1 MVMERIVLH
10 IDVNSAFL
18 SWSAVKLLK
27 EGNKK
32 DIRNEISVVSG
43 RESTRNG
50 IIVASSIPAKKIGI
64 RAPMNLRDA
73 RKINRDI
80 IVVHPDYYFYADC
93 SKKLFDYI
101 RSLFE
106 EVEQFSI
113 DECFV
118 EYTPNKRMYGD
129 EVKFAYKLKD
139 YIKKKYGFTVNIGI
153 GNNKLLAKMASD
165 FEKPDK
171 VHTLYTSEIKEKM
184 WPLDISDLFMAGKSS
199 CNKLRRMG
207 INTIGELANY
217 DENKLYYHMKSMGKM
232 LHDFAN
238 GVDDSKVE
246 FEYRERKGIGF
257 SRTLE
262 DDTEDK
268 KILFEYLNTFSKDIS
283 DYLKKKNKYAGVIVV
298 TIRYKDFKTYN
309 HQIKLKNNIN
319 DKESIYKYSKELFNK
334 LWNYEPVRLIGLRV
348 TDLSSNNDIQ
358 LSLFDENEK
367 VIKDKEIDKLLDS
380 INDKLGKDSVYKAS
394 LIEKN
399 K

>member
-1 MVMERIVLH
+1 MMERIVLH

-18 SWSAVKLLK
+18 SWSALKLLK
-27 EGNKK
+27 EGSKK
-32 DIRNEISVVSG
+32 DIRKEISVVSG

-50 IIVASSIPAKKIGI
+50 IIVASSIPAKKKGI

-73 RKINRDI
+73 RKIYRDI
-80 IVVHPDYYFYADC
+80 IVVHPDYYFYAEC

-118 EYTPNKRMYGD
+118 EYTPSKRMYGD

-139 YIKKKYGFTVNIGI
+139 TIKRKFGFTVNIGI

-199 CNKLRRMG
+199 CARLRRLG

-217 DENKLYYHMKSMGKM
+217 DQNKLHYYMKSMGTM
-232 LHDFAN
+232 LYEYAN
-238 GVDDSKVE
+238 GIDNSKVE
-246 FEYRERKGIGF
+246 YRHIERKGIGF
-257 SRTLE
+257 SRTLSE
-262 DDTEDK
+262 DTEDK
-268 KILFEYLNTFSKDIS
+268 KILFEYLNNFSEDIS
-283 DYLKKKNKYAGVIVV
+283 NYLKRKNKYCGVIIV
-298 TIRYKDFKTYN
+298 TIRYRDFKTYN

-319 DKESIYKYSKELFNK
+319 SKEEIYKYSKELFNK
-334 LWNYEPVRLIGLRV
+334 LWNLEPVRLIGLRV
-348 TDLSSNNDIQ
+348 TDLSTNNDIQ
-358 LSLFDENEK
+358 LSLFEENEK
-367 VIKDKEIDKLLDS
+367 VLKDKEIDKLLDN
-380 INDKLGKDSVYKAS
+380 INNKLGKDIVHKAS
-394 LIEKN
+394 LVNTDK
-399 K
+399 

>member
-1 MVMERIVLH
+1 MERIVLH

-18 SWSAVKLLK
+18 SWSALKLLK

-50 IIVASSIPAKKIGI
+50 IIVASSIPAKKMGI

-73 RKINRDI
+73 RKISRDL

-93 SKKLFDYI
+93 SKRLFDFI

-118 EYTPNKRMYGD
+118 EYTPNKKMYGD
-129 EVKFAYKLKD
+129 EVKFAYKLKN
-139 YIKKKYGFTVNIGI
+139 YIKKKFGFTVNIGI

-199 CNKLRRMG
+199 TDKLRRMG
-207 INTIGELANY
+207 INTIGDLANY
-217 DENKLYYHMKSMGKM
+217 DENKLYYQMKSMGKM
-232 LHDFAN
+232 LYEYAN
-238 GVDDSKVE
+238 GIDNSKVE
-246 FEYRERKGIGF
+246 YKYRERKGIGF

-268 KILFEYLNTFSKDIS
+268 DLLYSYLKTFSEDIS
-283 DYLKKKNKYAGVIVV
+283 NYLKKKNKYAGVIVV
-298 TIRYKDFKTYN
+298 TIRYRDFRTYN

-319 DKESIYKYSKELFNK
+319 DKESIFKYSKELFNK

-358 LSLFDENEK
+358 LSLFEENERI
-367 VIKDKEIDKLLDS
+367 IKEKELNELVDS
-380 INDKLGKDSVYKAS
+380 LNDKLGKDIVYKAS
-394 LIEKN
+394 LIDKT

>member
-1 MVMERIVLH
+1 MERIVLH

-27 EGNKK
+27 EGSKK

-43 RESTRNG
+43 REATRNG
-50 IIVASSIPAKKIGI
+50 IIVASSIPAKKKGI

-73 RKINRDI
+73 RKIYRDL
-80 IVVHPDYYFYADC
+80 IVVNPDYYFYAEC
-93 SKKLFDYI
+93 SNKLFDYI

-113 DECFV
+113 DECFI
-118 EYTPNKRMYGD
+118 EYTPNKKMYGD

-139 YIKKKYGFTVNIGI
+139 TIKKKFGFTVNIGI

-199 CNKLRRMG
+199 CARLRRLG
-207 INTIGELANY
+207 INTIGDLANF
-217 DENKLYYHMKSMGKM
+217 DENKLHYHMKSMGTM
-232 LHDFAN
+232 LYEYAN
-238 GVDDSKVE
+238 GIDDSKVE
-246 FEYRERKGIGF
+246 YEHRERKGIGF
-257 SRTLE
+257 SRTLSE
-262 DDTEDK
+262 DTEDK
-268 KILFEYLNTFSKDIS
+268 KILFEYLSDFSTEIS
-283 DYLKKKNKYAGVIVV
+283 NYLKRKNKYCAVIVV

-319 DKESIYKYSKELFNK
+319 SKEEIYKYSKELFNK
-334 LWNYEPVRLIGLRV
+334 LWNGEPVRLIGLRV
-348 TDLSSNNDIQ
+348 TDFSYNNDIQ

-367 VIKDKEIDKLLDS
+367 VLKDKEIDKLLDN
-380 INDKLGKDSVYKAS
+380 INNKLGKDTVYKAS
-394 LIEKN
+394 LIDKD

>member
-1 MVMERIVLH
+1 M
-10 IDVNSAFL
+10 
-18 SWSAVKLLK
+18 
-27 EGNKK
+27 
-32 DIRNEISVVSG
+32 
-43 RESTRNG
+43 
-50 IIVASSIPAKKIGI
+50 
-64 RAPMNLRDA
+64 
-73 RKINRDI
+73 
-80 IVVHPDYYFYADC
+80 HPDYYFYADC

-139 YIKKKYGFTVNIGI
+139 TIKKKFGFTVNIGI

-238 GVDDSKVE
+238 GIDNSKVE
-246 FEYRERKGIGF
+246 YEYHERKGIGF

-268 KILFEYLNTFSKDIS
+268 KVLFEYLSTFATDIS
-283 DYLKKKNKYAGVIVV
+283 NYLKRKNLYAGVIVV

-309 HQIKLKNNIN
+309 HQLKLKNNIN
-319 DKESIYKYSKELFNK
+319 DKETIFKYSKNLFNK
-334 LWNYEPVRLIGLRV
+334 LWNLNPVRLIGLRV

-367 VIKDKEIDKLLDS
+367 IIKDKEISDIVDK
-380 INDKLGKDSVYKAS
+380 INNKLGKNSVYKCS
-394 LIEKN
+394 SIN
-399 K
+399 KKE

>member
-1 MVMERIVLH
+1 MERIVLH

-27 EGNKK
+27 EGSRQ
-32 DIRNEISVVSG
+32 DIRNEISVVAG
-43 RESTRNG
+43 REATRNG
-50 IIVASSIPAKKIGI
+50 IIVASSIPAKKKGI
-64 RAPMNLRDA
+64 KAPMNLRDA
-73 RKINRDI
+73 RKIYRDI
-80 IVVHPDYYFYADC
+80 IVVHPDYYYYSER
-93 SKKLFDYI
+93 SKELFDYI
-101 RSLFE
+101 RSLFQ

-139 YIKKKYGFTVNIGI
+139 TIKKKYGFTVNIGI

-184 WPLDISDLFMAGKSS
+184 WPLDISNLFMAGKSS
-199 CNKLRRMG
+199 CARLRRMG

-217 DENKLYYHMKSMGKM
+217 DQNKLHYHMKSMGTM
-232 LHDFAN
+232 LYEYAN
-238 GVDDSKVE
+238 GIDDSKVE
-246 FEYRERKGIGF
+246 YEHRERKGIGF
-257 SRTLE
+257 SRTLSE
-262 DDTEDK
+262 DTEDK
-268 KILFEYLNTFSKDIS
+268 KVLFKYLNDFSDDIS
-283 DYLKKKNKYAGVIVV
+283 DYLKRKNKYCGVITV

-319 DKESIYKYSKELFNK
+319 DKETIYKYSKELFNK

-358 LSLFDENEK
+358 LSLFEENEK
-367 VIKDKEIDKLLDS
+367 VIKNKEIDELLDS
-380 INDKLGKDSVYKAS
+380 INDKLGKDTVYKAS
-394 LIEKN
+394 LTYHEE
-399 K
+399 

>member
-18 SWSAVKLLK
+18 SWSAIKLLK
-27 EGNKK
+27 EGSKK

-50 IIVASSIPAKKIGI
+50 IIVASSIPAKKLGI

-73 RKINRDI
+73 RKIYRDI
-80 IVVHPDYYFYADC
+80 VVVHPDYYFYADC

-101 RSLFE
+101 RSLFQ

-118 EYTPNKRMYGD
+118 EYTPSKKMYGD

-139 YIKKKYGFTVNIGI
+139 TIKRKFGFTVNIGI

-171 VHTLYTSEIKEKM
+171 VHTLYTSEIKDKM

-199 CNKLRRMG
+199 CARLRRLG

-217 DENKLYYHMKSMGKM
+217 DQNKLHYYMKSMGTM
-232 LHDFAN
+232 LYEYAN
-238 GVDDSKVE
+238 GIYNS
-246 FEYRERKGIGF
+246 
-257 SRTLE
+257 
-262 DDTEDK
+262 
-268 KILFEYLNTFSKDIS
+268 ILNH
-283 DYLKKKNKYAGVIVV
+283 LKKDDRRKK
-298 TIRYKDFKTYN
+298 R
-309 HQIKLKNNIN
+309 
-319 DKESIYKYSKELFNK
+319 
-334 LWNYEPVRLIGLRV
+334 
-348 TDLSSNNDIQ
+348 
-358 LSLFDENEK
+358 
-367 VIKDKEIDKLLDS
+367 
-380 INDKLGKDSVYKAS
+380 
-394 LIEKN
+394 
-399 K
+399 

>member
-1 MVMERIVLH
+1 MH

-18 SWSAVKLLK
+18 SWSALKLLK
-27 EGNKK
+27 EGSKK

-50 IIVASSIPAKKIGI
+50 IIVASSIPAKKLGI
-64 RAPMNLRDA
+64 KAPMNLRDA
-73 RKINRDI
+73 RKIYRDI

-93 SKKLFDYI
+93 SKKLFDFI

-118 EYTPNKRMYGD
+118 EYTPNKKMYGD

-139 YIKKKYGFTVNIGI
+139 YIKKKFGFTVNIGI

-171 VHTLYTSEIKEKM
+171 VHTLYTNEIKEKM
-184 WPLDISDLFMAGKSS
+184 WPLDISNLFMAGKSS
-199 CNKLRRMG
+199 TARLRRMG
-207 INTIGELANY
+207 INTIGDLANY
-217 DENKLYYHMKSMGKM
+217 DQNKLHYNLKSMGTM
-232 LHDFAN
+232 LYEYAN
-238 GVDDSKVE
+238 GIDDSKVE
-246 FEYRERKGIGF
+246 YEYRERKGIGF
-257 SRTLE
+257 SRTLSE
-262 DDTEDK
+262 DTEDK
-268 KILFEYLNTFSKDIS
+268 EILYSYLNDFSKDIS
-283 DYLKKKNKYAGVIVV
+283 DYLKKKNKYCGVIIV

-319 DKESIYKYSKELFNK
+319 DKETIFKNSKLLFNK
-334 LWNYEPVRLIGLRV
+334 LWNLEPVRLIGLRV
-348 TDLSSNNDIQ
+348 TELSSNNDIQ

-367 VIKDKEIDKLLDS
+367 VLKDKEIDKLLDD
-380 INDKLGKDSVYKAS
+380 INSKLGKDSVYKGS
-394 LIEKN
+394 SVN
-399 K
+399 KK

>member
-1 MVMERIVLH
+1 MERIVLH

-18 SWSAVKLLK
+18 SWSALKLLK
-27 EGNKK
+27 EGSKK

-50 IIVASSIPAKKIGI
+50 IIVASSIPAKKLGI

-73 RKINRDI
+73 RKISRDL
-80 IVVHPDYYFYADC
+80 IVVHPDYYFYAEC
-93 SKKLFDYI
+93 SKKLFNFI

-118 EYTPNKRMYGD
+118 EYTPNKKMYGD
-129 EVKFAYKLKD
+129 EVKFAYKLKN
-139 YIKKKYGFTVNIGI
+139 YIKKKFGFTVNIGI

-171 VHTLYTSEIKEKM
+171 VHTLYKSEIKDKM

-199 CNKLRRMG
+199 CTKLRKLG
-207 INTIGELANY
+207 INTIGDLANY

-232 LHDFAN
+232 LYDFAN
-238 GVDDSKVE
+238 GIDNSKVE
-246 FEYRERKGIGF
+246 YEYHERKGIGF

-268 KILFEYLNTFSKDIS
+268 ELLFSYLNTFSEDIS
-283 DYLKKKNKYAGVIVV
+283 NYLKKKNKYAGVIVV

-309 HQIKLKNNIN
+309 HQVKLKNNIN
-319 DKESIYKYSKELFNK
+319 DKDTIYKYSKELFNK

-358 LSLFDENEK
+358 LSLFEENEK
-367 VIKDKEIDKLLDS
+367 IIKDKEIDKLLED
-380 INDKLGKDSVYKAS
+380 INDKLGKDTVYKAS
-394 LIEKN
+394 LIN
-399 K
+399 KK

>member
-1 MVMERIVLH
+1 MERIVLH

-18 SWSAVKLLK
+18 SWSALKILK

-32 DIRNEISVVSG
+32 DIRKEIAVVAG
-43 RESTRNG
+43 RESKRNG
-50 IIVASSIPAKKIGI
+50 IIVASSIPAKKLGI
-64 RAPMNLRDA
+64 RAPMNLSDA
-73 RKINRDI
+73 RKLSRDL
-80 IVVHPDYYFYADC
+80 IVVHPDYYFYSEC
-93 SKKLFDYI
+93 SKKLFSFI
-101 RSLFE
+101 RSLFL

-118 EYTPNKRMYGD
+118 EYTPNKKMYGN

-171 VHTLYTSEIKEKM
+171 VHTLYTNEIKEKM

-199 CNKLRRMG
+199 TAKLRRMG
-207 INTIGELANY
+207 INTIGELACY
-217 DENKLYYHMKSMGKM
+217 DENKLYYQMKSMGKM
-232 LHDFAN
+232 LYEYAN
-238 GVDDSKVE
+238 GIDNSKVE
-246 FEYRERKGIGF
+246 YEYRERKGIGF

-268 KILFEYLNTFSKDIS
+268 ALLFSYLNDFSNDIS
-283 DYLKKKNKYAGVIVV
+283 SYLKKKNLYAGVIVV

-319 DKESIYKYSKELFNK
+319 DKDSIFKHSKDLFNK
-334 LWNYEPVRLIGLRV
+334 LWNLEPVRLIGLRV

-367 VIKDKEIDKLLDS
+367 ILKEKEINKLLDD
-380 INDKLGKDSVYKAS
+380 INEKIGKDIVYKAS
-394 LIEKN
+394 KIN
-399 K
+399 KS

>member
-1 MVMERIVLH
+1 
-10 IDVNSAFL
+10 
-18 SWSAVKLLK
+18 
-27 EGNKK
+27 
-32 DIRNEISVVSG
+32 
-43 RESTRNG
+43 
-50 IIVASSIPAKKIGI
+50 
-64 RAPMNLRDA
+64 MNLRDA
-73 RKINRDI
+73 RKISRDL
-80 IVVHPDYYFYADC
+80 IVVHPDYYFYAEC
-93 SKKLFDYI
+93 SKKLFNFI

-118 EYTPNKRMYGD
+118 EYTPNKKMYGD
-129 EVKFAYKLKD
+129 EVKFAYKLKN
-139 YIKKKYGFTVNIGI
+139 YIKKKFGFTVNIGI

-171 VHTLYTSEIKEKM
+171 VHTLYTSEIKDKM

-199 CNKLRRMG
+199 CTKLRKLG
-207 INTIGELANY
+207 INTIGYLANY

-232 LHDFAN
+232 LYDFAN
-238 GVDDSKVE
+238 GIDNSKVE
-246 FEYRERKGIGF
+246 YEYHERKGIGF

-268 KILFEYLNTFSKDIS
+268 ELLFSYLNTFSEDIS
-283 DYLKKKNKYAGVIVV
+283 NYLKKKNKYAGVIVV

-319 DKESIYKYSKELFNK
+319 DKDTIYKYSKELFNK

-358 LSLFDENEK
+358 LSLFEENEK
-367 VIKDKEIDKLLDS
+367 IIKDKEINKLLED
-380 INDKLGKDSVYKAS
+380 INDKLGKDTVYKAS
-394 LIEKN
+394 LINKN

>member
-1 MVMERIVLH
+1 MERIVLH

-18 SWSAVKLLK
+18 SWSALKLLK
-27 EGNKK
+27 EGSNK

-73 RKINRDI
+73 RKIYRDI
-80 IVVHPDYYFYADC
+80 IVVHPDYYFYSDC

-101 RSLFE
+101 RSLFQ

-118 EYTPNKRMYGD
+118 EYTPNKRLYGD
-129 EVKFAYKLKD
+129 EVEFAYKLKNT
-139 YIKKKYGFTVNIGI
+139 IKKKFGFTVNIGI

-171 VHTLYTSEIKEKM
+171 VHTLYINEIKEKM
-184 WPLDISDLFMAGKSS
+184 WPLDISNLFMAGKSS
-199 CNKLRRMG
+199 CARLRRLG
-207 INTIGELANY
+207 INTIGDLANY
-217 DENKLYYHMKSMGKM
+217 DQNKLHYNLKSIGTM
-232 LHDFAN
+232 LYEYAN
-238 GVDDSKVE
+238 GIDDSKVE
-246 FEYRERKGIGF
+246 YEYRERKGIGF

-262 DDTEDK
+262 EDTDDKE
-268 KILFEYLNTFSKDIS
+268 ILFSYLDDFSTEIS
-283 DYLKKKNKYAGVIVV
+283 NYLRKKNKYCGVIIV

-319 DKESIYKYSKELFNK
+319 DKESLFKYSKSLFNK

-358 LSLFDENEK
+358 LSLFDDNNK
-367 VIKDKEIDKLLDS
+367 VIKDKEIDNLLDK
-380 INDKLGKDSVYKAS
+380 INDKLGKNSVYKGS
-394 LIEKN
+394 SIN
-399 K
+399 KK

>member
-1 MVMERIVLH
+1 MERIVLH

-18 SWSAVKLLK
+18 SWSALKLLK
-27 EGNKK
+27 EGSKK

-43 RESTRNG
+43 REATRNG
-50 IIVASSIPAKKIGI
+50 IIVASSIPAKKKGI

-73 RKINRDI
+73 RKIYRDI
-80 IVVHPDYYFYADC
+80 IVVHPDYYFYSEC

-118 EYTPNKRMYGD
+118 EYTPNKKMYGD

-139 YIKKKYGFTVNIGI
+139 TIKKKFGFTVNIGI

-199 CNKLRRMG
+199 CARLRRLG
-207 INTIGELANY
+207 INTIGDLANY
-217 DENKLYYHMKSMGKM
+217 DQNKLHYHMKSMGTM
-232 LHDFAN
+232 LYEYAN
-238 GVDDSKVE
+238 GIDNSKVE
-246 FEYRERKGIGF
+246 YRHIERKGIGF

-268 KILFEYLNTFSKDIS
+268 KILFSYLSDFSTEIS
-283 DYLKKKNKYAGVIVV
+283 NYLKRKNKYCGVIIV
-298 TIRYKDFKTYN
+298 TIRYKDFRTYN
-309 HQIKLKNNIN
+309 HQIKLKNNTN
-319 DKESIYKYSKELFNK
+319 SKEEIFKYSKELFNK
-334 LWNYEPVRLIGLRV
+334 LWNLESVRLIGLRV
-348 TDLSSNNDIQ
+348 TDLSTNNDIQ
-358 LSLFDENEK
+358 LSLFDDNSK
-367 VIKDKEIDKLLDS
+367 VLKDKEIDKLLDN
-380 INDKLGKDSVYKAS
+380 INDKLGKDIVYKAS
-394 LIEKN
+394 LIN
-399 K
+399 KDK

>member
-1 MVMERIVLH
+1 MERIVLH

-27 EGNKK
+27 EGSKK

-43 RESTRNG
+43 REVTRNG
-50 IIVASSIPAKKIGI
+50 IIVASSIPAKKKGI

-73 RKINRDI
+73 RKIYRDL
-80 IVVHPDYYFYADC
+80 IVVNPDYYFYAEC
-93 SKKLFDYI
+93 SKKLFDFI

-118 EYTPNKRMYGD
+118 EYTPNKKMYGD

-139 YIKKKYGFTVNIGI
+139 TIKKKFGFTVNIGI

-184 WPLDISDLFMAGKSS
+184 WPLDISNLFMAGKSS
-199 CNKLRRMG
+199 CARLRRLG
-207 INTIGELANY
+207 VNTIGELANF
-217 DENKLYYHMKSMGKM
+217 DQNKLHYHMKSMGTM
-232 LHDFAN
+232 LYQFAN
-238 GVDDSKVE
+238 GIDDSKVE
-246 FEYRERKGIGF
+246 YEHRERKGIGF
-257 SRTLE
+257 SRTLSE
-262 DDTEDK
+262 DTEDK
-268 KILFEYLNTFSKDIS
+268 KILFSYLSDFSNDIS
-283 DYLKKKNKYAGVIVV
+283 NYLKRKNKYCSVIVV

-319 DKESIYKYSKELFNK
+319 SKEEIFKYSKELFNK
-334 LWNYEPVRLIGLRV
+334 LWNGEPVRLIGLRV
-348 TDLSSNNDIQ
+348 TDFSSNNDIQ

-367 VIKDKEIDKLLDS
+367 VLKDKEIDKLLDD
-380 INDKLGKDSVYKAS
+380 INNKLGKDTVYKAS
-394 LIEKN
+394 SIDKDI
-399 K
+399 

>member
-1 MVMERIVLH
+1 MERIVLH

-18 SWSAVKLLK
+18 SWSALKLLK

-50 IIVASSIPAKKIGI
+50 IIVASSIPAKKLGI

-73 RKINRDI
+73 RKISRDL
-80 IVVHPDYYFYADC
+80 IVVHPDYYFYAEC
-93 SKKLFDYI
+93 SKKLFNFI

-118 EYTPNKRMYGD
+118 EYTPNKKMYGD
-129 EVKFAYKLKD
+129 EVKFAYKLKN
-139 YIKKKYGFTVNIGI
+139 YIKKKFGFTVNIGI

-171 VHTLYTSEIKEKM
+171 VHTLYKSEIKDKM

-199 CNKLRRMG
+199 CTKLRKLG
-207 INTIGELANY
+207 INTIGDLANY

-232 LHDFAN
+232 LYDFAN
-238 GVDDSKVE
+238 GIDNSKVE
-246 FEYRERKGIGF
+246 YEYHERKGIGF

-268 KILFEYLNTFSKDIS
+268 ELLFSYLNTFSEDIS
-283 DYLKKKNKYAGVIVV
+283 NYLKKKNKYAGVIVV

-309 HQIKLKNNIN
+309 HQVKLKNNIN
-319 DKESIYKYSKELFNK
+319 DKDTIYKYSKELFNK

-358 LSLFDENEK
+358 LSLFEENEK
-367 VIKDKEIDKLLDS
+367 IIKDKEIDKLLED
-380 INDKLGKDSVYKAS
+380 INDKLGKDTVYKAS
-394 LIEKN
+394 LIN
-399 K
+399 KK

>member
-1 MVMERIVLH
+1 MMERIVLH

-27 EGNKK
+27 EGSKQ

-50 IIVASSIPAKKIGI
+50 IIVASSIPAKKKGI

-73 RKINRDI
+73 RKIYRDI

-101 RSLFE
+101 RSLFQ

-129 EVKFAYKLKD
+129 EVEFAHKLKD
-139 YIKKKYGFTVNIGI
+139 TIKKKFGFTVNIGI

-199 CNKLRRMG
+199 CNRLRRLG

-217 DENKLYYHMKSMGKM
+217 DVNKLHYYMKSMGTM

-238 GVDDSKVE
+238 GIDDSKVE
-246 FEYRERKGIGF
+246 YEYRERKGIGF

-268 KILFEYLNTFSKDIS
+268 KILFEYLKTFSSDIS
-283 DYLKKKNKYAGVIVV
+283 DYLKRKNKYAGVITV

-358 LSLFDENEK
+358 LSLFEENEK
-367 VIKDKEIDKLLDS
+367 VIKNKEIDELLDS
-380 INDKLGKDSVYKAS
+380 INDKLGKDTVYKAS
-394 LIEKN
+394 LTYHEE
-399 K
+399 

>member
-1 MVMERIVLH
+1 MERIVLH

-18 SWSAVKLLK
+18 SWSALKLLK
-27 EGNKK
+27 EGSKK
-32 DIRNEISVVSG
+32 DIRNEISVISG
-43 RESTRNG
+43 RESQRNG
-50 IIVASSIPAKKIGI
+50 IIVASSIPAKKKGI
-64 RAPMNLRDA
+64 KAPMNLRDA
-73 RKINRDI
+73 RKIYRDI

-93 SKKLFDYI
+93 SKKLFDFI
-101 RSLFE
+101 RSLFQ

-118 EYTPNKRMYGD
+118 EYTPNKKMYGD
-129 EVKFAYKLKD
+129 EIKFAYKLKN
-139 YIKKKYGFTVNIGI
+139 YIKKKFGFTVNIGI

-199 CNKLRRMG
+199 CNKLRSLG
-207 INTIGELANY
+207 INTIGELAEF
-217 DENKLYYHMKSMGKM
+217 DENKLHYHMKSMGTM
-232 LHDFAN
+232 LYEYAN
-238 GVDDSKVE
+238 GIDNSKVE
-246 FEYRERKGIGF
+246 YEYRERKGIGF

-262 DDTEDK
+262 EDTEDK
-268 KILFEYLNTFSKDIS
+268 ELLYSYLSDFSKDIS

-319 DKESIYKYSKELFNK
+319 DKESIFKHSKYLFNK
-334 LWNYEPVRLIGLRV
+334 LWNLEPVRLIGLRV

-367 VIKDKEIDKLLDS
+367 IIKEKEIEKLLNN
-380 INDKLGKDSVYKAS
+380 INDKLGKNTVYKAS

>member
-1 MVMERIVLH
+1 MERIVLH

-18 SWSAVKLLK
+18 SWSALKLLK
-27 EGNKK
+27 EGSKK

-50 IIVASSIPAKKIGI
+50 IIVASSIPAKKLGI

-73 RKINRDI
+73 RKIYRDL
-80 IVVHPDYYFYADC
+80 IVVHPDYYYYADC
-93 SKKLFDYI
+93 SRKLFSFI

-118 EYTPNKRMYGD
+118 EYTPNKKMYGD
-129 EVKFAYKLKD
+129 EIKFAYKLKD

-217 DENKLYYHMKSMGKM
+217 DENKLHYQMKSMGTM
-232 LHDFAN
+232 LHNFAN
-238 GVDDSKVE
+238 GIDDSKVE
-246 FEYRERKGIGF
+246 YEYRERKGIGF

-268 KILFEYLNTFSKDIS
+268 KILYSYLNDFSKDIS
-283 DYLKKKNKYAGVIVV
+283 DYLKRKNKYAGVIVV

-319 DKESIYKYSKELFNK
+319 DKESLFKYSKELFNK
-334 LWNYEPVRLIGLRV
+334 LWNGEPVRLIGLRV

-367 VIKDKEIDKLLDS
+367 VLKDKEIDNLLDS
-380 INDKLGKDSVYKAS
+380 INNKLGKDIVHKAS
-394 LIEKN
+394 LIDKKE
-399 K
+399 

>member
-1 MVMERIVLH
+1 MERIVLH

-18 SWSAVKLLK
+18 SWSALKLLK
-27 EGNKK
+27 EGSKK

-50 IIVASSIPAKKIGI
+50 IIVASSIPAKKLGI

-73 RKINRDI
+73 RRIYRDL
-80 IVVHPDYYFYADC
+80 IVVHPDYYYYVDC
-93 SKKLFDYI
+93 SRKLFSFI

-118 EYTPNKRMYGD
+118 EYTPNKKMYGD
-129 EVKFAYKLKD
+129 EIKFAYKLKD

-217 DENKLYYHMKSMGKM
+217 DENKLHYQMKSMGTM
-232 LHDFAN
+232 LHNFAN
-238 GVDDSKVE
+238 GIDDSKVE
-246 FEYRERKGIGF
+246 YEYRERKGIGF

-268 KILFEYLNTFSKDIS
+268 KILYSYLNDFSKDIS
-283 DYLKKKNKYAGVIVV
+283 DYLKRKNKYAGVIVV

-319 DKESIYKYSKELFNK
+319 DKESLFKYSKELFNK
-334 LWNYEPVRLIGLRV
+334 LWNGEPVRLIGLRV

-367 VIKDKEIDKLLDS
+367 VLKDKEIDNLLDS
-380 INDKLGKDSVYKAS
+380 INNKLGKDIVHKAS
-394 LIEKN
+394 LIDKKE
-399 K
+399 

>member
-1 MVMERIVLH
+1 MERIVLH

-18 SWSAVKLLK
+18 SWSALKLLK
-27 EGNKK
+27 EGSKK

-50 IIVASSIPAKKIGI
+50 IIVASSIPAKKLGI

-73 RKINRDI
+73 RRIYRDL
-80 IVVHPDYYFYADC
+80 IVVHPDYYYYVDC
-93 SKKLFDYI
+93 SRKLFGFI

-118 EYTPNKRMYGD
+118 EYTPNKKMYGD
-129 EVKFAYKLKD
+129 EIKFAYKLKD

-217 DENKLYYHMKSMGKM
+217 DENKLHYQMKSMGTT
-232 LHDFAN
+232 LHNFAN
-238 GVDDSKVE
+238 GIDDSKVE
-246 FEYRERKGIGF
+246 YEYRERKGIGF

-268 KILFEYLNTFSKDIS
+268 KILYSYLNDFSKDIS
-283 DYLKKKNKYAGVIVV
+283 DYLKRKNKYAGVIVV

-319 DKESIYKYSKELFNK
+319 DKESLFKYSKELFNK
-334 LWNYEPVRLIGLRV
+334 LWNGEPVRLIGLRV

-367 VIKDKEIDKLLDS
+367 VLKDKEIDNLLDS
-380 INDKLGKDSVYKAS
+380 INNKLGKDIVHKAS
-394 LIEKN
+394 LIDKKE
-399 K
+399 

>member
-1 MVMERIVLH
+1 MERIVLH

-18 SWSAVKLLK
+18 SWSALKLLK
-27 EGNKK
+27 EGSKK

-50 IIVASSIPAKKIGI
+50 IIVASSIPAKKLGI

-73 RKINRDI
+73 RRIYRDL
-80 IVVHPDYYFYADC
+80 IVVHPDYYYYVDC
-93 SKKLFDYI
+93 SRKLFGFI

-118 EYTPNKRMYGD
+118 EYTPNKKMYGD
-129 EVKFAYKLKD
+129 EIKFAYKLKD

-217 DENKLYYHMKSMGKM
+217 DENKLHYQMKSMGTM
-232 LHDFAN
+232 LHNFAN
-238 GVDDSKVE
+238 GIDDSKVE
-246 FEYRERKGIGF
+246 YEYRERKGIGF

-268 KILFEYLNTFSKDIS
+268 KILYSYLNDFSKDIS
-283 DYLKKKNKYAGVIVV
+283 DYLKRKNKYAGVIVV

-319 DKESIYKYSKELFNK
+319 DKESLFKYSKELFNK
-334 LWNYEPVRLIGLRV
+334 LWNGEPVRLIGLRV

-367 VIKDKEIDKLLDS
+367 VLKDKEIDNLLDS
-380 INDKLGKDSVYKAS
+380 INNKLGKDIVHKAS
-394 LIEKN
+394 LIDKKE
-399 K
+399 

>member
-1 MVMERIVLH
+1 MERIVLH

-18 SWSAVKLLK
+18 SWSALKLLK
-27 EGNKK
+27 EGSKK

-50 IIVASSIPAKKIGI
+50 IIVASSIPAKKLGI

-73 RKINRDI
+73 RRIYRDL
-80 IVVHPDYYFYADC
+80 IVVHPDYYYYADC
-93 SKKLFDYI
+93 SRKLFSFI

-118 EYTPNKRMYGD
+118 EYTPNKKMYGD
-129 EVKFAYKLKD
+129 EIKFAYKLKD

-217 DENKLYYHMKSMGKM
+217 DENKLYYQMKSMGKM

-238 GVDDSKVE
+238 GIDDSKVE
-246 FEYRERKGIGF
+246 YEYHERKGIGF

-262 DDTEDK
+262 DDTENK
-268 KILFEYLNTFSKDIS
+268 ELLFSYLYAFSEDIS
-283 DYLKKKNKYAGVIVV
+283 NYLKKKNKYAGVIVV

-309 HQIKLKNNIN
+309 HQIKLKNNTN
-319 DKESIYKYSKELFNK
+319 SKEEIFKYSKELFNK
-334 LWNYEPVRLIGLRV
+334 LWNFEPVRLIGLRV
-348 TDLSSNNDIQ
+348 TDLSFNNDIQ
-358 LSLFDENEK
+358 LSLFEENEK
-367 VIKDKEIDKLLDS
+367 IIKEKEIDKLLED
-380 INDKLGKDSVYKAS
+380 INNKLGKDIVHKAS
-394 LIEKN
+394 LIDKEN
-399 K
+399 

>member
-1 MVMERIVLH
+1 MERIVLH

-18 SWSAVKLLK
+18 SWSALKLLK
-27 EGNKK
+27 EGSKK
-32 DIRNEISVVSG
+32 DIRNEISVISG

-50 IIVASSIPAKKIGI
+50 IIVASSIPAKKKGI
-64 RAPMNLRDA
+64 KAPMNLRDA
-73 RKINRDI
+73 RKIYRDI

-93 SKKLFDYI
+93 SKKLFDFI
-101 RSLFE
+101 RSLFQ

-118 EYTPNKRMYGD
+118 EYTPNKKMYGD
-129 EVKFAYKLKD
+129 EIKFAYKLKN
-139 YIKKKYGFTVNIGI
+139 YIKKKFGFTVNIGI

-199 CNKLRRMG
+199 CNKLRSLG
-207 INTIGELANY
+207 INTIGELAEF
-217 DENKLYYHMKSMGKM
+217 DENKLHYHMKSMGTM
-232 LHDFAN
+232 LYEYAN
-238 GVDDSKVE
+238 GIDNSKVE
-246 FEYRERKGIGF
+246 YEYRERKGIGF

-262 DDTEDK
+262 EDTEDK
-268 KILFEYLNTFSKDIS
+268 ELLYSYLNDFSKDIS

-298 TIRYKDFKTYN
+298 TIRYRDFKTYN

-319 DKESIYKYSKELFNK
+319 DKESIFKYSKELFNK

-367 VIKDKEIDKLLDS
+367 IIKEKEIEKLLDN
-380 INDKLGKDSVYKAS
+380 INDKLGKDTVYKAS

>member
-1 MVMERIVLH
+1 MERIVLH

-18 SWSAVKLLK
+18 SWSALKLLK
-27 EGNKK
+27 EGSKK

-50 IIVASSIPAKKIGI
+50 IIVASSIPAKKMGI

-73 RKINRDI
+73 RKIYRDI
-80 IVVHPDYYFYADC
+80 IVVHPDYYFYAEC

-118 EYTPNKRMYGD
+118 EYTPSKRMYGD

-139 YIKKKYGFTVNIGI
+139 TIKRKYGFTVNIGI

-199 CNKLRRMG
+199 CARLRRLG

-217 DENKLYYHMKSMGKM
+217 DQNKLHYYMKSMGTM
-232 LHDFAN
+232 LYEYAN
-238 GVDDSKVE
+238 GIDNSKVE
-246 FEYRERKGIGF
+246 YRHIERKGIGF
-257 SRTLE
+257 SRTLSE
-262 DDTEDK
+262 DTEDK
-268 KILFEYLNTFSKDIS
+268 KVLFKYLNDFSEDIS
-283 DYLKKKNKYAGVIVV
+283 NYLKRKNKYCGVIIV
-298 TIRYKDFKTYN
+298 TIRYRDFKTYN

-319 DKESIYKYSKELFNK
+319 DKESIFKYSKELFNK
-334 LWNYEPVRLIGLRV
+334 LWNLEPVRLIGLRV
-348 TDLSSNNDIQ
+348 TDLSTNNDIQ
-358 LSLFDENEK
+358 LSLFEENEK
-367 VIKDKEIDKLLDS
+367 VLKDKEIDKLLDN
-380 INDKLGKDSVYKAS
+380 INNKLGKDIVHKAS
-394 LIEKN
+394 LVNTDK
-399 K
+399 

>member
-1 MVMERIVLH
+1 MERIVLH

-18 SWSAVKLLK
+18 SWSALKLLK
-27 EGNKK
+27 EGSKK

-50 IIVASSIPAKKIGI
+50 IIVASSIPAKKLGI

-73 RKINRDI
+73 RKIYRDI
-80 IVVHPDYYFYADC
+80 VVVHPDYYYYADC
-93 SKKLFDYI
+93 SRKLFGFI

-118 EYTPNKRMYGD
+118 EYTPNKKMYGD
-129 EVKFAYKLKD
+129 EIKFAYKLKD

-171 VHTLYTSEIKEKM
+171 VHTLYSSEIKEKM

-217 DENKLYYHMKSMGKM
+217 DENKLHYQMKSMGTM
-232 LHDFAN
+232 LHNFAN
-238 GVDDSKVE
+238 GIDDSKVE
-246 FEYRERKGIGF
+246 YEYRERKGIGF

-268 KILFEYLNTFSKDIS
+268 KILYSYLNDFSKDIS
-283 DYLKKKNKYAGVIVV
+283 DYLKRKNKYAGVIVV

-319 DKESIYKYSKELFNK
+319 DKESLFKYSKELFNK
-334 LWNYEPVRLIGLRV
+334 LWNGEPVRLIGLRV

-367 VIKDKEIDKLLDS
+367 VLKDKEIDNLLDS
-380 INDKLGKDSVYKAS
+380 INNKLGKDIVHKAS
-394 LIEKN
+394 LIDKKE
-399 K
+399 